1 MQSWY
6 ISTCNH
12 QLKIDYRLGY
22 INSMRK
28 VRSYKKGKT
37 ISSARWA
44 TKWTRLKPCSSKAG
58 TAKIIYTSFGSK
70 CQTTPELLFT
80 SSYLS
85 AIISETRFVTSRPLI
100 NINKLLK
107 IKMNEQ
113 AYYPRFQEYASGAR
127 IY

>member
-1 MQSWY
+1 MDQFDEKRKELEERKNNI
-6 ISTCNH
+6 IS
-12 QLKIDYRLGY
+12 
-22 INSMRK
+22 SM
-28 VRSYKKGKT
+28 SYKQKEIETLLIESRDRKDHLYKLRFKMPDD
-37 ISSARWA
+37 SW
-44 TKWTRLKPCSSKAG
+44 
-58 TAKIIYTSFGSK
+58 IIIHFI
-70 CQTTPELLFT
+70 
-80 SSYLS
+80 LS